1 MMYVGDAGRVAGS
14 SKQRT
19 NGEDIKALPLS
30 MEKIIM
36 GVHSN
41 NVASIIGVFFLAAN
55 WFTARAYGNV

>member
-1 MMYVGDAGRVAGS
+1 
-14 SKQRT
+14 
-19 NGEDIKALPLS
+19 

-55 WFTARAYGNV
+55 WFSTRAYANV